1 MITVVLH
8 WAIGFGQG
16 FRRSVFAVAAIL
28 GPLWVGG
35 SFRISWYLLFGV
47 PLGLLVV
54 LMVRFV
60 FFLVAVMC
68 IMWMLVMINFTAA
81 LFIHACKYS

>member
-1 MITVVLH
+1 M
-8 WAIGFGQG
+8 AIGFGQG

-35 SFRISWYLLFGV
+35 SFRISCYLLFGV

-54 LMVRFV
+54 IMVRFH
-60 FFLVAVMC
+60 FF
-68 IMWMLVMINFTAA
+68 F
-81 LFIHACKYS
+81 K